1 MCRHLAYL
9 GIAPISLAELL
20 TAPPGSLYEQS
31 WAPRKQQHGTV
42 NADGF
47 GIGWYPGDPHD
58 GGEPARYRRALP
70 IWNDRN
76 LPELTAAISSTAVLA
91 AVRSATP
98 GSSPDEAVTA
108 PYRSGRWLFS
118 HNGAVDAWERL
129 PQDLGPAAGAI
140 TSADLLAGAGR
151 CDSAL
156 LWTLLA
162 RALNA
167 GRPPVDAVAQLV
179 TAVAAVRPA
188 ARLNLLLTDGD
199 TVIATRHG
207 DSLWYAQTPGRVLVA
222 SEPTPGLT
230 SGGAG
235 DWREIPESSLVLAT
249 RAGVRSAPLPPGPA
263 AGPGR
268 GRARSGAHAP
278 APEPLLTVE
287 GTNP

>member
-47 GIGWYPGDPHD
+47 GIGWYPGDPYE
-58 GGEPARYRRALP
+58 GAEPARYRRALP

-76 LPELTAAISSTAVLA
+76 LPELTAAIASTAVLA

-98 GSSPDEAVTA
+98 GTSPDEAVTA

-118 HNGAVDAWERL
+118 HNGAIDAWERL
-129 PQDLGPAAGAI
+129 PDDLGPAAGPLR
-140 TSADLLAGAGR
+140 TADLLAGAGR

-156 LWTLLA
+156 LWTLLERRLA
-162 RALNA
+162 A
-167 GRPPVDAVAQLV
+167 GRPPVDAVAALV
-179 TAVAAVRPA
+179 RAVAAVRPA

-230 SGGAG
+230 SGGAA
-235 DWREIPESSLVLAT
+235 DWREIPEGSLVLAT
-249 RAGVRSAPLPPGPA
+249 RSGVRSAPLRPASDAGRGHPRTARRPGPA
-263 AGPGR
+263 PI
-268 GRARSGAHAP
+268 
-278 APEPLLTVE
+278 LTVE

>member
-47 GIGWYPGDPHD
+47 GIGWYPGDPYE
-58 GGEPARYRRALP
+58 GAEPARYRRALP

-76 LPELTAAISSTAVLA
+76 LPELTAAIASTAVLA

-98 GSSPDEAVTA
+98 GTSPDEAVTA

-118 HNGAVDAWERL
+118 HNGAIDAWERL
-129 PQDLGPAAGAI
+129 PDDLGPAAGPLR
-140 TSADLLAGAGR
+140 TADLLAGAGR

-156 LWTLLA
+156 LWTLLERRLA
-162 RALNA
+162 A
-167 GRPPVDAVAQLV
+167 GLPPVDAVAALV
-179 TAVAAVRPA
+179 RAVAAVRPA

-230 SGGAG
+230 SGGAA
-235 DWREIPESSLVLAT
+235 DWREIPEGSLVLAT
-249 RAGVRSAPLPPGPA
+249 RSGVRSAPLRPASDAGRGHPRTARRPGPA
-263 AGPGR
+263 PI
-268 GRARSGAHAP
+268 
-278 APEPLLTVE
+278 LTVE

>member
-9 GIAPISLAELL
+9 GIAPVSLAELL

-31 WAPRKQQHGTV
+31 WAPREQQHGTV

-47 GIGWYPGDPHD
+47 GIGWYPGDPYE
-58 GGEPARYRRALP
+58 GAEPARYRRALP

-76 LPELTAAISSTAVLA
+76 LPELTAAIASTAVLA

-98 GSSPDEAVTA
+98 GTSPDEAVTA

-129 PQDLGPAAGAI
+129 PDDLGPAAGPLR
-140 TSADLLAGAGR
+140 TADLLAGAGR

-156 LWTLLA
+156 LWTLLE
-162 RALNA
+162 RRLTA
-167 GRPPVDAVAQLV
+167 GQPPVDAVAALV
-179 TAVAAVRPA
+179 RAVTAVRPA

-230 SGGAG
+230 SGGAA
-235 DWREIPESSLVLAT
+235 DWREIPEGSLVLAT
-249 RAGVRSAPLPPGPA
+249 RSGVRSAPLRPASDAGRGHPRTARRPGPA
-263 AGPGR
+263 PI
-268 GRARSGAHAP
+268 
-278 APEPLLTVE
+278 LTVE

>member
-47 GIGWYPGDPHD
+47 GIGWYPGDPYE
-58 GGEPARYRRALP
+58 GAEPARYRRALP

-76 LPELTAAISSTAVLA
+76 LPELTAAIASTAVLA

-98 GSSPDEAVTA
+98 GTSPDEAVTA

-118 HNGAVDAWERL
+118 HNGAIDAWERL
-129 PQDLGPAAGAI
+129 PDDLGPAAGPLR
-140 TSADLLAGAGR
+140 TADLLAGAGR

-156 LWTLLA
+156 LWTLLERRLA
-162 RALNA
+162 A
-167 GRPPVDAVAQLV
+167 GLPPVDAVAALV
-179 TAVAAVRPA
+179 RAVAAVRPA

-230 SGGAG
+230 SGGAA
-235 DWREIPESSLVLAT
+235 DWREIPEGSLVLAT
-249 RAGVRSAPLPPGPA
+249 RSGVRSAPLRPASDAGRGHPRTARRPGPV
-263 AGPGR
+263 PI
-268 GRARSGAHAP
+268 
-278 APEPLLTVE
+278 LTVE

>member
-47 GIGWYPGDPHD
+47 GIGWYPGDPYE
-58 GGEPARYRRALP
+58 GAEPARYRRALP

-76 LPELTAAISSTAVLA
+76 LPELTAAIASTAVLA

-98 GSSPDEAVTA
+98 GTSPDEAVTA

-118 HNGAVDAWERL
+118 HNGAIDAWERL
-129 PQDLGPAAGAI
+129 PDDLGPAAGPLR
-140 TSADLLAGAGR
+140 TADLLAGAGR

-156 LWTLLA
+156 LWTLLE
-162 RALNA
+162 RRLTA
-167 GRPPVDAVAQLV
+167 GLPPVDAVAALV
-179 TAVAAVRPA
+179 RAVAAVRPA

-230 SGGAG
+230 SGGAA
-235 DWREIPESSLVLAT
+235 DWREIPEGSLVLAT
-249 RAGVRSAPLPPGPA
+249 RSGVRSAPLRPASDTGRGHPRTARRPGPA
-263 AGPGR
+263 PI
-268 GRARSGAHAP
+268 
-278 APEPLLTVE
+278 LTVE